1 VLEATTRVESFEAAS
16 RDESVIV
23 RVGRGGNT
31 LAIQLEAP
39 AVELTDEE
47 LANRIVRLNTL
58 AYLRSQFALRQEM
71 TANHVE
77 GILPQLPTEQQVRQ
91 YEQTIDF

>member
-1 VLEATTRVESFEAAS
+1 MLDATTRVESFEAAS

-31 LAIQLEAP
+31 IAVQLEAP
-39 AVELTDEE
+39 AMDLTDDE

-58 AYLRSQFALRQEM
+58 AYLRSQLALRQEM

-91 YEQTIDF
+91 YQQTIDF